1 MTEKSFVVLA
11 ADSSYWHMFNKEG
24 LYAVNSDQLKLVQ
37 YQPCPWHEVRVGE
50 RTVRF

>member
-1 MTEKSFVVLA
+1 VVLA
-11 ADSSYWHMFNKEG
+11 AGSSYWHMFNKEG

-37 YQPCPWHEVRVGE
+37 YQHCPWHEVRVGE

>member
-1 MTEKSFVVLA
+1 VLA

-37 YQPCPWHEVRVGE
+37 YQPCPWYQIREVE
-50 RTVRF
+50 RHIHF